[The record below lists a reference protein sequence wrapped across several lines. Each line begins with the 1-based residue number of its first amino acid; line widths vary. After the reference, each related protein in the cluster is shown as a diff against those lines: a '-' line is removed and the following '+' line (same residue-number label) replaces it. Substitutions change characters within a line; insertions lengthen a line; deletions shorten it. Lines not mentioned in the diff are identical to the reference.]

1 MNQLSTAIIFAIPF
15 SLSLLFTP
23 LVRLLALKSGMVAN
37 PRQDRWHKAPTALL
51 GGVAIYV
58 AAVVSLMYFRILD
71 RSFLSLII
79 GATFLFAVGL
89 IDDKVRITPYVKLFC
104 QIIAACVPVF
114 FGVIVGLPINNV
126 FAIPITIIW
135 IVGVTNSF
143 NLLDN
148 IDGLAAG
155 VAAITAFMLFVSLS
169 GSGETT
175 LSFVS
180 LVICASSLGFLPYN
194 FNKAKIFMGDSGS
207 MFLGYSLAVIS
218 ISGTSGRQIT
228 NVLTTMLI
236 PVLILGV
243 PIFDTLFVMV
253 GRKLRGKRIFEGGKD
268 HTSHRLVM
276 LGISQKKTVL
286 LLYAISIIFGLIAI
300 LYTKTNLFLISV
312 IAFCSLVVLVYFGFF
327 LFEVTSIE
335 EKGATTARFDTRF
348 GNKTF
353 LNNVFMYKRQLV
365 EVFFDFIFICIAYY
379 SAYFL
384 RFEESMLPANFVF
397 LKESLIWIILIKL
410 CTFFMFGL
418 YRGVWRYSSVSDFF
432 TIFKVVS
439 LSSIFSIL
447 FLIFA
452 YRFREYSRAVFF
464 IDWLLLLFLIMGSR
478 FLFRLVGEF
487 LLNLRRG
494 GKNILIFGAGDM
506 GEMVLREIKRSKFL
520 DYNVMGFID
529 DDPAKHGIK
538 IHGVTVLGGRNRIRG
553 LVKSLQIREIMIA
566 VATLKGDGLAEI
578 VTICNDCGVAFRTI
592 KGVLD

>member
-1 MNQLSTAIIFAIPF
+1 MDIYLIFAIPF
-15 SLSLLFTP
+15 CLALIITP
-23 LVRLLALKSGMVAN
+23 LVRIVAFRSGMVAY

-51 GGVAIYV
+51 GGVAIYS
-58 AAVVSLMYFRILD
+58 AALISLLYFRILD
-71 RSFLSLII
+71 KSFLSLII
-79 GATFLFAVGL
+79 GATFLFVVGL
-89 IDDKVRITPYVKLFC
+89 VDDKVRITPYVKLFA

-114 FGVIVGLPINNV
+114 FGVIAGLPINNV

-175 LSFVS
+175 LSSVS

-335 EKGATTARFDTRF
+335 EKSATSARFDTRF

-410 CTFFMFGL
+410 CTFFIFGL

-487 LLNLRRG
+487 LLNLRKG

-538 IHGVTVLGGRNRIRG
+538 IHGVTVLGGRNRIRN

-566 VATLKGDGLAEI
+566 VSTLKGDGLAEI
-578 VTICNDCGVAFRTI
+578 VKICNDCGVAFRTI
-592 KGVLD
+592 RGVLD